1 MMGDG
6 SVRFVSIGIS
16 LQNYEVGGLR
26 ILDWFWREAA
36 QELKLGALREDWE
49 SLPGVTVRPVAFER
63 PPLFSYA
70 NLASVTDLLVD
81 SPTLARSMVRSL
93 RLAEAA
99 EARGQQAVQ
108 DRYMDQYSTLALQGR
123 SRSFF
128 LVDRTHLAAMARA
141 IKESEAPVP

>member
-1 MMGDG
+1 
-6 SVRFVSIGIS
+6 
-16 LQNYEVGGLR
+16 
-26 ILDWFWREAA
+26 
-36 QELKLGALREDWE
+36 
-49 SLPGVTVRPVAFER
+49 
-63 PPLFSYA
+63 
-70 NLASVTDLLVD
+70 
-81 SPTLARSMVRSL
+81 MVRSL

-99 EARGQQAVQ
+99 EARGLQAVQ